1 MFSSPLSE
9 KHLRDISGILEVSDA
24 QINKGWLE
32 DQIAERQL
40 QAEWQAAKCF
50 KE

>member
-1 MFSSPLSE
+1 MFFSSLSE

-32 DQIAERQL
+32 DQITERQL
-40 QAEWQAAKCF
+40 QKEWKAAISF
-50 KE
+50 HD

>member
-1 MFSSPLSE
+1 MQIE
-9 KHLRDISGILEVSDA
+9 IYRKMVSDA

-32 DQIAERQL
+32 DQITERQL
-40 QAEWQAAKCF
+40 QKEWQAVKCF